1 MKRREQTAYGPRED
15 SISSISS
22 EESKY
27 VGKLRNRYNHEV
39 VASELDKMR
48 RRADEDDDNVY
59 TDEELEEDLVDS
71 LDQEAPLEAATLVE
85 SKYQQSES
93 VQRKNDES
101 KPLKG
106 ILKKTTVDSRTN
118 LLEQKE
124 NRPMTSAARREAATK
139 GRGIVSSSSTLLR
152 PTTAPPQQKVQE
164 VPVRNDFKP
173 VYTKAY
179 QESLIDRKEFNYKEK
194 NFKTIGK
201 KTDRVKRF
209 QAMQNAWKGSSF
221 LKNNSTGTREGRKL
235 NIADRLV
242 NSRPDQIFYRYA
254 NKYLIL

>member
-124 NRPMTSAARREAATK
+124 NRPMTSVIFEVLHCFNVLRLHVGKLQPKEEA
-139 GRGIVSSSSTLLR
+139 
-152 PTTAPPQQKVQE
+152 
-164 VPVRNDFKP
+164 
-173 VYTKAY
+173 
-179 QESLIDRKEFNYKEK
+179 
-194 NFKTIGK
+194 
-201 KTDRVKRF
+201 
-209 QAMQNAWKGSSF
+209 
-221 LKNNSTGTREGRKL
+221 
-235 NIADRLV
+235 
-242 NSRPDQIFYRYA
+242 
-254 NKYLIL
+254 